1 MILSQLIEE
10 RKCVIRAFRY
20 LGGTLFLLYNIN
32 ILDIILGI
40 PMAWLVYRGWRRG
53 LVREVTTLAGVLVG
67 ICASTHLSGWI
78 CDVVGLEGENSV
90 LIAFFIA
97 FVGALVLAYLLGRGV
112 ERMMKKAHIGLVNH
126 IAGSAFGLIKALCI
140 LAVLLNNVVMLDK
153 HEKLITPK
161 LKEESV
167 LYKPVWN
174 TGNRLT
180 AEIKLRVENGKWK
193 EETTQAI
200 KESNNKPNK

>member
-1 MILSQLIEE
+1 M
-10 RKCVIRAFRY
+10 
-20 LGGTLFLLYNIN
+20 N

-40 PMAWLVYRGWRRG
+40 PMAWLVYRGWWRG

-67 ICASTHLSGWI
+67 IWASTHLSGWI

-126 IAGSAFGLIKALCI
+126 IAGSALGLIKALCI